1 MAASRSINRIRV
13 FPVVLAGLMLFVLA
27 GPALATWSIVV
38 VNTETGEVGVGSATC
53 IDNWNLKKAVGVIV
67 VGKGAAQAQA
77 WVDSTG
83 VNRTTMANGLL
94 AGLTAEEVLDE
105 LKATDPDLESH
116 QYGIADLSGCAA
128 TFTGTKTNAYTAG
141 LTGQVGPIHYAIQG
155 NVLAGEMVLLAAE
168 DALVNSVGDL
178 GQRVMAAMHAAKFY
192 GGDGRCSC
200 SEFKPDSCG
209 SPVIRKAIKNR
220 DRWWVSAEISYLT
233 IARIG
238 DTDGEFTKPTGFAS
252 GDYYLDLNISKTINK
267 VDTVDILQEAY
278 EEFRASWAGHADHIL
293 TQKIVAEK
301 STPGDN
307 GPTHELLIQLVDID
321 NRLISWGGAAITVTH
336 DDQSAKLS
344 EIGPVIDHGD
354 GSYSCD
360 LTPAPG
366 SGTDIFRVV
375 VEDGMGRVTLYSFP
389 TLELE

>member
-13 FPVVLAGLMLFVLA
+13 FPLVLAGLMFFVLA

-53 IDNWNLKKAVGVIV
+53 IEDWGLKKAVGVIV
-67 VGKGAAQAQA
+67 VGKGAGQAQA
-77 WVDSTG
+77 YVDFTG
-83 VNRTTMANGLL
+83 VNRTTIANGLF
-94 AGLTAEEVLDE
+94 AGLNADEILDE
-105 LKATDPDLESH
+105 LKATDPELQSH

-128 TFTGTKTNAYTAG
+128 TFTGNETDDYTNG

-155 NVLAGEMVLLAAE
+155 NVLTGEMVLLAAE
-168 DALVNSVGDL
+168 DALVNKAGDL

-200 SEFKPDSCG
+200 NLGTPIACG
-209 SPVIRKAIKNR
+209 CPPVRIDLMKR
-220 DRWWVSAEISYLT
+220 DKKWKSAHISYLT

-238 DTDGEFTKPTGFAS
+238 DTDGVFTLKKGFAN
-252 GDYYLDLNISKTINK
+252 GDYYLDLNIWKTTKI
-267 VDTVDILQEAY
+267 DTVDILQGAY

-344 EIGPVIDHGD
+344 EIGAMLDHGD

-360 LTPAPG
+360 L
-366 SGTDIFRVV
+366 
-375 VEDGMGRVTLYSFP
+375 
-389 TLELE
+389 